1 MGVTVVAMVPVNRES
16 RWAGDGGFWVGME
29 GYKEQLYSGQG
40 ACGLVEGQG
49 LSKPALDLAF

>member
-16 RWAGDGGFWVGME
+16 RWAGAQFWVGME

-49 LSKPALDLAF
+49 LSKPALDSAS